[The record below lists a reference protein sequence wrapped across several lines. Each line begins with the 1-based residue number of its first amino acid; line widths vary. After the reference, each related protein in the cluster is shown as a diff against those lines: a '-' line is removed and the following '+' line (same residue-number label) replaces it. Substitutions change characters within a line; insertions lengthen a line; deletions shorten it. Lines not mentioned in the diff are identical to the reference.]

1 MAAQVRLGD
10 GGWQEVAGKLATGRG
25 PNILNLCDCWLDQQ
39 QVWIHSYLVSAATW
53 HILQQVSALEQV
65 SYYQL
70 SMEEAEVNDNTI
82 KLTRAVNLDLTP
94 AI

>member
-10 GGWQEVAGKLATGRG
+10 GGWEEVAGKLATGRG
-25 PNILNLCDCWLDQQ
+25 PSVLNLCDCWLDQQ
-39 QVWIHSYLVSAATW
+39 QVWIQYIWCV
-53 HILQQVSALEQV
+53 INQQVSALEQV

-70 SMEEAEVNDNTI
+70 SMEEGEVNDNTI

-94 AI
+94 AV